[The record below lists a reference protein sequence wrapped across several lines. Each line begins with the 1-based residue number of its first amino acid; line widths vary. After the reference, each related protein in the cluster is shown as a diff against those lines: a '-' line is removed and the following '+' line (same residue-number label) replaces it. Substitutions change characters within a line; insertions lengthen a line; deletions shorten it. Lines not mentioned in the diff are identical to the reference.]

1 MRIPAIPGFDQS
13 AFEKYLKNTGWLML
27 GRIGS
32 LFIKMLISF
41 AVTNYLGKGQNGI
54 LNYANSFVIMF
65 MAVAGLG
72 LDSFIVRELVRAP
85 QRRDEILGTS
95 LLLKI
100 IAALA
105 IIPLILLG
113 YLLFPDEQT
122 PAQYVFILSFTGLFQ
137 AFNIIDAYFQAQ
149 VQAKYIMY
157 VNIVGNMVSAIVK
170 LVLILL
176 EFPLEY
182 FVFALLFDAVLLA
195 LGYIL
200 VYRSRQ
206 QFIQNWSFNRD
217 LAKTLLSKSWP
228 LMFAAVLVTIYMKI
242 DQVMIGR
249 ILGTEALGIYS
260 TVVPLSEVWYFIPMS
275 IVGSVFPAIINA
287 RAESM
292 ERYQRRLQNL
302 YDLMV
307 GMSLTIA
314 IIMSF
319 ASRFIYDIVYTPEF
333 ASGAP
338 VLSLH
343 VWAGI
348 FVFLGVASGQYL
360 INEGLTQLSL
370 FRTAVGALINIL
382 LNLLLLPRLGIT
394 GAAWATLAAYAL
406 ATFSIILIPKTR
418 EQGIMMLKSLFL
430 ISLIQKLIK
439 R

>member
-1 MRIPAIPGFDQS
+1 M
-13 AFEKYLKNTGWLML
+13 M
-27 GRIGS
+27 GRVGS
-32 LFIKMLISF
+32 LLIKMLVSF
-41 AVTNYLGKGQNGI
+41 AVTNYLGKGQNGV

-72 LDSFIVRELVRAP
+72 LDSFIVRELVREP
-85 QRRDEILGTS
+85 HRRNEILGTS
-95 LLLKI
+95 LMLKLT
-100 IAALA
+100 AAVG

-113 YLLFPDEQT
+113 FLIFPDEKT
-122 PAQYVFILSFTGLFQ
+122 PVEYVFILSFTGVFQ
-137 AFNIIDAYFQAQ
+137 AFNIIDAWFQSQ

-157 VNIVGNMVSAIVK
+157 VNILGNVVSAMIK
-170 LVLILL
+170 LVFIWLGLPLIYFVLALLIDAILL
-176 EFPLEY
+176 AVGY
-182 FVFALLFDAVLLA
+182 LLTYRKQNYSIREWRFDRTLAV
-195 LGYIL
+195 
-200 VYRSRQ
+200 
-206 QFIQNWSFNRD
+206 
-217 LAKTLLSKSWP
+217 TLLKKSWP

-292 ERYQRRLQNL
+292 DRYLRRLQNL

-307 GMSLTIA
+307 GISLSIA
-314 IIMSF
+314 IFMTF
-319 ASRFIYDIVYTPEF
+319 ASGFIYDLVYKPEF

-370 FRTAVGALINIL
+370 FRTAVGAVINIL
-382 LNLLLLPRLGIT
+382 LNLILLPKMGII
-394 GAAWATLAAYAL
+394 GAAWATLIAYAM
-406 ATFSIILIPKTR
+406 ATFSIIFIPRTR
-418 EQGIMMLKSLFL
+418 SQGLMMIKSVFL
-430 ISLIQKLIK
+430 ISLFQKLLK

>member
-13 AFEKYLKNTGWLML
+13 AFEKYFKNTGWLML
-27 GRIGS
+27 GRVGS
-32 LFIKMLISF
+32 LFIKMVISF

-72 LDSFIVRELVRAP
+72 LDSFIVRELVREP

-95 LLLKI
+95 LVLKV
-100 IAALA
+100 IASIG
-105 IIPLILLG
+105 IIPVIVLG
-113 YLLFPDEQT
+113 YLVFPDEHT
-122 PAQYVFILSFTGLFQ
+122 PVKYVMILSFTGLFQ

-149 VQAKYIMY
+149 VRAKFIMY
-157 VNIVGNMVSAIVK
+157 VNIAGNLISALVK
-170 LVLILL
+170 FALILL
-176 EFPLEY
+176 ELPLEY
-182 FVFALLFDAVLLA
+182 FVGALLFDAFLLA
-195 LGYIL
+195 AGYLLI
-200 VYRSRQ
+200 YRS
-206 QFIQNWSFNRD
+206 QNYRIRNWTFSSA
-217 LAKTLLSKSWP
+217 LARALLSKSWP

-292 ERYQRRLQNL
+292 DRYQRRLQNL

-307 GMSLTIA
+307 GISLTIA
-314 IIMSF
+314 IFMTF
-319 ASRFIYDIVYTPEF
+319 ASGFIYDLVYKPEF

-370 FRTAVGALINIL
+370 FRTAVGALVNIL
-382 LNLLLLPRLGIT
+382 LNLVLLPKFGII
-394 GAAWATLAAYAL
+394 GAAWATLTAYAF
-406 ATFSIILIPKTR
+406 ATFSIIFIPRTR
-418 EQGIMMLKSLFL
+418 DQGIMMIKSLFL
-430 ISLIQKLIK
+430 ISLIQKLNK